1 MRKCYLMCRGI
12 KILALLL
19 LFTASSIS
27 SMLAPAT
34 VRRISASKMKKR
46 VPASKRLIGMPQPR
60 ISASKRLIGMAAP
73 NQPIKSNVITYG
85 SVVRLRH
92 KATGWYFAATTTQEK
107 TESPWYDRLTK
118 VSWRV
123 NASGQNALYLVNNRD
138 GGNDSSTLF
147 TIKHL
152 HNLPLTWKDMELYG
166 PVRDYDLITL
176 QNVKTREFIHSHGG
190 HKSSSSKQ
198 QEVTMYG
205 SRDDNDKWQIHII
218 NRDNPFLKNDEEVR
232 LEHYLTNNSYLHSH
246 PGHWFKENTKQEAT
260 VYGGGSDDIN
270 HTIVI
275 ELVSSVAN
283 HPSQTIKEKYIQTK
297 ADSGF
302 IRYNT
307 FMNIFHLATL
317 GSYRQPSMLDVILK
331 GLEIF
336 QPQYTLDGLSPKK
349 QGIHLDNNLF
359 LGHFNPMCDQRGY
372 SLCFFQNHDD
382 EASTDNVKYGD
393 RVKIVWPYSGPLDM
407 YKSLIFHSFKYMSVT
422 AAEETI
428 RPSSEEIEAGIFTLV
443 PIIEGLT
450 NDDEVTQCDVFKIK
464 VENLHG
470 LNLNEFLFL
479 KAFVTGFGL
488 VRNKLG
494 SFFSVKNVNPQVHLD
509 RLGQREFKDAKSS
522 IKSLLGEA
530 SLKDLEEKM
539 EQQRE
544 SAKKAAENR
553 IEKTIKSLERK
564 IKQSTEKLRK
574 ARIRSKSRTVKKSKP
589 AIRKNKA
596 EIRKETINLE
606 RLEKQLEKVIKK
618 QVEDKKQKIIG
629 LSEGAKKAIT
639 EIGTAYKAEQEIY
652 ARKGMPAGFL
662 TPSRYEGVIARQV
675 VFGQPIRTLRK
686 SRRSKKKRY
695 IVNVPA
701 LTLESNKAGK
711 GKKLVLYFKG
721 RRTVIYKGTKKIIDK
736 ITIGQDGI
744 VYGFVGS
751 NLYRL
756 SRSVPQL
763 LKTTAKNAAKKKSSK
778 RRRTRRRKSRRRSKR
793 SKKRL
798 SRKRSRRTRRSRIK

>member
-12 KILALLL
+12 KTLALLL
-19 LFTASSIS
+19 LFSASSIS
-27 SMLAPAT
+27 SMLAPGT
-34 VRRISASKMKKR
+34 VRRMSASKMKKG
-46 VPASKRLIGMPQPR
+46 VPASKRLIGMPAPQR
-60 ISASKRLIGMAAP
+60 IIGMAAP
-73 NQPIKSNVITYG
+73 INQPVKSNVITYG

-92 KATGWYFAATTTQEK
+92 KNTGKYFAATTKGEK
-107 TESPWYDRLTK
+107 TKSSY
-118 VSWRV
+118 
-123 NASGQNALYLVNNRD
+123 QNALYLVGNKD
-138 GGNDSSTLF
+138 GGTDNSTLF

-152 HNLPLTWKDMELYG
+152 HDTLEDNKGLYG
-166 PVRDYDLITL
+166 PIRNFDRITFK
-176 QNVKTREFIHSHGG
+176 NIRTKEFIHSHDG
-190 HKSSSSKQ
+190 HASPSSEQ

-205 SRDDNDKWQIHII
+205 GRDENDHWEIRI
-218 NRDNPFLKNDEEVR
+218 NDDFLRKGAQVTLR
-232 LEHYLTNNSYLHSH
+232 HLLTGRRLHSH
-246 PGHWFKENTKQEAT
+246 VNHWFRPGKQEAT
-260 VYGGGSDDIN
+260 AYESGDVDSNDDI
-270 HTIVI
+270 IVEFVKSI
-275 ELVSSVAN
+275 AN
-283 HPSQTIKEKYIQTK
+283 HPDPK
-297 ADSGF
+297 AVKKFREIRKGAGF
-302 IRYNT
+302 VAKHDLKNFAY
-307 FMNIFHLATL
+307 HAP
-317 GSYRQPSMLDVILK
+317 YDAYKQPSVLDLLV
-331 GLEIF
+331 GRFRLEQI
-336 QPQYTLDGLSPKK
+336 LDGGLPPRK

-359 LGHFNPMCDQRGY
+359 LVSFNPMYDQRGC
-372 SLCFFQNHDD
+372 SLFSFQDAYN
-382 EASTDNVKYGD
+382 ETATDYLIYGGK
-393 RVKIVWPYSGPLDM
+393 VIVSAPYSWPLDM
-407 YKSLIFHSFKYMSVT
+407 NKSSFFHSLKYMSETASEETMIPSNERGNAVICTIVSIIEGVNNGDPVSMNDVFEVKVEHRYGLKSNDFLAVKQFDTEHAGLIRSKIGGFFSLSNVNPEKDLDEFGKREFEDAKIHIKSLI
-422 AAEETI
+422 
-428 RPSSEEIEAGIFTLV
+428 
-443 PIIEGLT
+443 
-450 NDDEVTQCDVFKIK
+450 
-464 VENLHG
+464 
-470 LNLNEFLFL
+470 
-479 KAFVTGFGL
+479 
-488 VRNKLG
+488 
-494 SFFSVKNVNPQVHLD
+494 
-509 RLGQREFKDAKSS
+509 
-522 IKSLLGEA
+522 GEA
-530 SLKDLEEKM
+530 KLKKL
-539 EQQRE
+539 EQQVE
-544 SAKKAAENR
+544 DQLQKAKKAEESR

-574 ARIRSKSRTVKKSKP
+574 ARIRSKSRTVKKSKS

-596 EIRKETINLE
+596 EIRKETTNLKRLKK
-606 RLEKQLEKVIKK
+606 RLENVIKK

-798 SRKRSRRTRRSRIK
+798 SRKRSRRTRRSRVINKKN